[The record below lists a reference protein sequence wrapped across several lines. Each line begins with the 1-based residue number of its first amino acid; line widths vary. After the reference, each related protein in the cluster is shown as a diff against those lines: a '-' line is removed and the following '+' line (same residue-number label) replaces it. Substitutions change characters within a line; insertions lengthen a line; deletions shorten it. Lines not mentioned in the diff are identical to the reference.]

1 MVEYTYDIWG
11 KLVSITGSLAD
22 TVGAINPLR
31 YRGYYYDTETQLYY
45 LQSRYYSHDLMRF
58 ISQDDPVFSNAQG
71 EPLGSNLYAYC
82 LNNPV
87 MNSDPSGFGKTYVF
101 YYNNPSNGFKTQA
114 MNSPYYN
121 NKSKNIIMI
130 AVITIR
136 DFINAWKNM
145 TGDIDSIYLYLHGG
159 KGVLYFKGQT
169 MNISQIKSLKS
180 KRVKYGL
187 YLLSCHGGEGK
198 EGNNVAW
205 ALAKLTGTM
214 VFACKGGVSYT
225 KIFSKYF
232 ALSDGKINNKYS
244 FSAVWGKYYYQKR
257 YIWWGNVIAKYSVGS
272 F

>member
-11 KLVSITGSLAD
+11 KSVSITGTLAD

-31 YRGYYYDTETQLYY
+31 YRGYYYDTETGLYY
-45 LQSRYYSHDLMRF
+45 LQSRYYSPDLMRF
-58 ISQDDPVFSNAQG
+58 ISQDDPVFSNARG

-136 DFINAWKNM
+136 DFINAWKNI

-187 YLLSCHGGEGK
+187 YLLRCHGGEGK

-214 VFACKGGVSYT
+214 VFC
-225 KIFSKYF
+225 
-232 ALSDGKINNKYS
+232 L
-244 FSAVWGKYYYQKR
+244 
-257 YIWWGNVIAKYSVGS
+257 
-272 F
+272 